1 MLSVVWE
8 SDVRNEGIAAGRE
21 EAERQKQER
30 SEANNALIKA
40 LEALIRENKKY
51 VKIVEM
57 KKKLKN
63 VWVGEQMEFEE
74 LNEKKY
80 VNRLL
85 RKMRKEEDFRVRIAE
100 AWADVEAARAD
111 VEKARTGVEKTKVA
125 ALERENEIL
134 KSQYKIMRDIFMEY
148 CERKR

>member
-1 MLSVVWE
+1 MRQVVKKQKGKNK
-8 SDVRNEGIAAGRE
+8 SAV
-21 EAERQKQER
+21 RQKQER

-74 LNEKKY
+74 LDEKKY

-85 RKMRKEEDFRVRIAE
+85 RKMRKEEDFRVGIAE